1 MLHLFLEFPSVLSNF
16 CASKYL
22 IITCPRNILAAEQ
35 TVSAAVVLMVT
46 CINTANFSTS
56 ICIKPT
62 WYNTETTELMKIT
75 VGINCKHKI
84 ASNISL
90 DIVNFLAPN
99 DTEVNCYESKSITN
113 SCTY

>member
-46 CINTANFSTS
+46 CINTANFLMLHGDWDKNSTES
-56 ICIKPT
+56 MILHGDC
-62 WYNTETTELMKIT
+62 
-75 VGINCKHKI
+75 GIKI
-84 ASNISL
+84 ALRALIL
-90 DIVNFLAPN
+90 HF
-99 DTEVNCYESKSITN
+99 
-113 SCTY
+113 